1 MREIE
6 NNNYF
11 RIDLPKGW
19 EDQTVYVF
27 RGPSEDGRDH
37 NLMLMVDRH
46 VQVEDICAY
55 AHERIDPL
63 MTTLQGVEPLKDEE
77 VTVEGGNPAYEFVY
91 KWIPSESFIGFQ
103 KYLFVFK
110 DGLGFTFSICFSK
123 KSLKL
128 LGSQVND
135 IIETLLPGTYRPLE
149 EE

>member
-1 MREIE
+1 M
-6 NNNYF
+6 NNNGLF
-11 RIDLPKGW
+11 QFDLPEGW

-27 RGPSEDGRDH
+27 RGPSEDGREH

-46 VQVEDICAY
+46 VQLEDIGAY

-63 MTTLQGVEPLKDEE
+63 MNALQSVEPLKDEE
-77 VTVEGGNPAYEFVY
+77 VTIEGGNPAYEFVY
-91 KWIPSESFIGFQ
+91 KWIPSENYIGFQ
-103 KYLFVFK
+103 KYLFIFK

-135 IIETLLPGTYRPLE
+135 IIETLVPGTFRPLVE
-149 EE
+149 D